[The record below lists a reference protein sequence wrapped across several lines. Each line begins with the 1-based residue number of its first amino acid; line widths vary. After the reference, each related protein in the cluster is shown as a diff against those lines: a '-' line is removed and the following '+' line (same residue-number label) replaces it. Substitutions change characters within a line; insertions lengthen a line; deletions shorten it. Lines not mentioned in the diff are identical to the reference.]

1 MESLKNHLDN
11 MYGNNQELI
20 VGFQSN
26 SSLLE
31 ADQDRISQQF
41 EAYKNLELKVLEYIG
56 MAKMHN

>member
-1 MESLKNHLDN
+1 

-31 ADQDRISQQF
+31 TDQDRISQQF

>member
-31 ADQDRISQQF
+31 TDQDRISQQF